1 MISGITS
8 ILAIGILTPVQSI
21 LTMIILFISTSI
33 SLYIQGFELISI
45 LYILIYVGAI
55 AILFLLIISLLN
67 IEYKEQWSKSNKYN
81 ISILWM
87 IIILI
92 PLDLVITN
100 HPSGRE
106 VSIITLDKNI
116 IGTSEELITIGNL
129 IYTEYGIIMIIIS
142 LIILI
147 SIVGVI
153 TIVK

>member
-1 MISGITS
+1 MNLISGISS

-21 LTMIILFISTSI
+21 LSMIILFISTSI

-67 IEYKEQWSKSNKYN
+67 IEYKEQWSKNYKNN

-87 IIILI
+87 IILLI

-100 HPSGRE
+100 KE
-106 VSIITLDKNI
+106 ISIISIDKDI
-116 IGTSEELITIGNL
+116 IGTSDELITIGNL

-153 TIVK
+153 SIVK